1 MRISDWSSDVCSS
14 DLADAFIVAIKL
26 AGDTAG
32 VVDRRGSTDQID
44 LRIARALRGTTID
57 PRDLDRRLL
66 RKDCR
71 IVGLRTRHPGT
82 LVERLRRRQADIW
95 RQHLERAVAT
105 TGQRFERELRRD
117 RKSPRLNSSH

>member
-14 DLADAFIVAIKL
+14 DLRADLAAAVDRHCQTHADAFIVAIKL
-26 AGDTAG
+26 ARDTAG

-71 IVGLRTRHPGT
+71 IVGLLTRHPGT
-82 LVERLRRRQADIW
+82 LVERLRRRPADIC
-95 RQHLERAVAT
+95 RQHLERAV
-105 TGQRFERELRRD
+105 
-117 RKSPRLNSSH
+117 

>member
-14 DLADAFIVAIKL
+14 DL
-26 AGDTAG
+26 TAG

-95 RQHLERAVAT
+95 RQHLERPVAT
-105 TGQRFERELRRD
+105 TGKRD
-117 RKSPRLNSSH
+117 RKRTRLNSSYSCATRMHTLA